1 MLVRTFGLRPDSG
14 GAGKWRGG
22 DGVVREL
29 EMLEGMQVSILSE
42 RRTRQ
47 PYGLEGG
54 ENGKAGRNTWV
65 KQPREEDGDVVEGKE
80 SEARLINIGGKATV
94 WMGKGDVL
102 RIETPGGGAWG
113 AQEDG
118 LDQGK
123 QEHEHVKGWAAR
135 GSFAEREA
143 QQAGF

>member
-1 MLVRTFGLRPDSG
+1 MRTFGLRPDSG
-14 GAGKWRGG
+14 GRGKWRGG

-54 ENGKAGRNTWV
+54 EPGMLGKNTWV
-65 KQPREEDGDVVEGKE
+65 KQPRQEDGDVVEGME
-80 SEARLINIGGKATV
+80 DQEPRYINIGGKATV
-94 WMGKGDVL
+94 WMGKGDLL

-113 AQEDG
+113 ASEEGQKEG
-118 LDQGK
+118 EL
-123 QEHEHVKGWAAR
+123 EHKSGWAAR
-135 GSFAEREA
+135 GSFAERA
-143 QQAGF
+143 ARQAGF